1 MGKTL
6 LRLHLMTICS
16 LGAEWKDPAKIPV
29 AAIIEEWRAQSN
41 RGRYEGHQWSAA
53 ALDQIAEGGS
63 DGDGGSSSGNNGG
76 SGGGGGDGS
85 NPDLLAEVDNRE
97 AAGLFAW
104 LGR

>member
-1 MGKTL
+1 MASTEQSRA
-6 LRLHLMTICS
+6 LR
-16 LGAEWKDPAKIPV
+16 GAPE
-29 AAIIEEWRAQSN
+29 
-41 RGRYEGHQWSAA
+41 WSAA

-85 NPDLLAEVDNRE
+85 NPDSDLLAEVDNRE